1 MGDTVL
7 ITSVEPIRGGLVRI
21 TVDADQSIL
30 LAEDV
35 LLAGLRADE
44 EIPRDRWEELRRD
57 GERRVALRAAITAL
71 SRRAFTEAEL
81 RQRLHRLHS
90 DDAASAALQRLRD
103 IGYLDDHRWAEGYVA
118 QPRSQLR
125 GRALLRQELR
135 SHGVDRT
142 HSEDVLASHD
152 DRAAAFEAAARR
164 ARSMRNLDQAT
175 RQRRLMAFLQRRGF
189 SAGLAFEA
197 CRAAE
202 PALQDAFPR
211 DDHREGDRRG

>member
-7 ITSVEPIRGGLVRI
+7 ITSVEPIKGGLVRI
-21 TVDADQSIL
+21 TVDEDRATL

-44 EIPRDRWEELRRD
+44 EIPRDRWRELRRD

-71 SRRAFTEAEL
+71 SRRAFTEVEL
-81 RQRLHRLHS
+81 RQRLLRAHG
-90 DDAASAALQRLRD
+90 DDATSAALQRLRD
-103 IGYLDDHRWAEGYVA
+103 IGYLDDRRWAAGYVA

-135 SHGVDRT
+135 SHGVDRA
-142 HSEDVLASHD
+142 HSEDVLANHD

-164 ARSMRNLDQAT
+164 ARSMRDLDQAT
-175 RQRRLMAFLQRRGF
+175 RQRRLIAFLQRRGF
-189 SAGLAFEA
+189 SAGLAYEA
-197 CRAAE
+197 GRAAE
-202 PALQDAFPR
+202 SAIRDAIPR
-211 DDHREGDRRG
+211 DPHDGDRQG

>member
-1 MGDTVL
+1 ML
-7 ITSVEPIRGGLVRI
+7 ITSVEPIKSGLLRI
-21 TVDADQSIL
+21 TVDAEQAIL

-44 EIPRDRWEELRRD
+44 EISRDRWMELRRD

-81 RQRLHRLHS
+81 RQRLLRSHS
-90 DDAASAALQRLRD
+90 DDATMAAVQRLRD
-103 IGYLDDHRWAEGYVA
+103 IGYLDDRRWAEGYVA

-135 SHGVDRT
+135 SHGVDRA
-142 HSEDVLASHD
+142 SSDDVLASHD
-152 DRAAAFEAAARR
+152 DRSAAFEAAARR
-164 ARSMRNLDQAT
+164 ARSMRGLDPAT

-189 SAGLAFEA
+189 GAGLAYEA
-197 CRAAE
+197 CREAE
-202 PALQDAFPR
+202 QAPR
-211 DDHREGDRRG
+211 DDGSHSGDPRS